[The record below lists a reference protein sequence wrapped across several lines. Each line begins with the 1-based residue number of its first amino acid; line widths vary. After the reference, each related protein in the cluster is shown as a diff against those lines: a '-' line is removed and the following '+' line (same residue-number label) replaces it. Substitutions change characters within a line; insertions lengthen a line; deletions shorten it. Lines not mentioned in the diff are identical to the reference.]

1 MSQRDS
7 PLGPRLRDGWHGRN
21 DRRGADDRSEADD
34 RLGTPERRTGLER
47 KEHMMDKAKGLAAL
61 RILLGV
67 GFLYAG
73 LEKVFDFAGSGKP
86 FSAAGFLQFGTNGSL
101 PGSDPKAIVNPTHDL
116 WVSLA
121 GNPGLISL
129 LNSLVVV
136 GEVAI
141 GIALILGIATRFA
154 GVMGAI
160 LMAFITAAAWSFAFG
175 PVNETMLYA
184 AVALYLAYAQAGL
197 AYGFDSIIERNQIVI
212 QRPALHYL
220 LG

>member
-1 MSQRDS
+1 LRPAARLIRALKSDDS
-7 PLGPRLRDGWHGRN
+7 VESN
-21 DRRGADDRSEADD
+21 D
-34 RLGTPERRTGLER
+34 RLGTAERRSGLKR
-47 KEHMMDKAKGLAAL
+47 KERIMEKAKGLAAL
-61 RILLGV
+61 RVFLGA

-86 FSAAGFLQFGTNGSL
+86 FTSAGFLQFGTAGTL

-121 GNPGLISL
+121 TNTQLIGFIDG
-129 LNSLVVV
+129 LVVV
-136 GEVAI
+136 GELAI
-141 GIALILGIATRFA
+141 GAALILGLATRFA

-160 LMAFITAAAWSFAFG
+160 LMGFITVAAWSFAFG

-184 AVALYLAYAQAGL
+184 AVALYLAYAEAGL
-197 AYGFDSIIERNQIVI
+197 AYGLDAIIEKSEVVVH
-212 QRPALHYL
+212 RPALHYL